1 MILSAIIVLAVA
13 GAVGLFLRWALT
25 EGSEPPAPA
34 WTLRGTV
41 SSIGVPQTLARRVVV
56 APSRSGLRL
65 AEEANPDRWGPQIPW
80 HSVRVE
86 VSGLCLLVTG
96 PFGELICPVTAPDS
110 IGGVLARIEAMREP
124 GRQPGDG

>member
-25 EGSEPPAPA
+25 EGSEAPVPA

-41 SSIGVPQTLARRVVV
+41 SVIGVPQTLARRVVV

-65 AEEANPDRWGPQIPW
+65 ADEADPGGWGPQIPW
-80 HSVRVE
+80 HAVRVE
-86 VSGLCLLVTG
+86 ASGPCLLVTG
-96 PFGELICPVTAPDS
+96 PFGEVICPVTAPDS
-110 IGGVLARIEAMREP
+110 IDGVLARIEAMREP
-124 GRQPGDG
+124 GPQPGDG